1 MKKSLFS
8 TKTIVATGI
17 GAALFLVLFMLV
29 KIPSPVPETNVQ
41 IAYGVSTFF
50 GALFGPICGGLVA
63 FIGHALNDY
72 IQYGSP
78 WWSWIIASGIAG
90 VFAGLAYFKCD
101 LENGKLPSV
110 WFYVYNI
117 VGHALAWLIV
127 APGLDILM
135 YSEPTSLVSAQGI
148 AAFIINSI
156 ASLVVGTILSIAYA
170 KTRTSKGSLD
180 KE

>member
-8 TKTIVATGI
+8 TKAIVATGI

-41 IAYGVSTFF
+41 IAYGISTFF

-63 FIGHALNDY
+63 FIGHALNDL

-78 WWSWIIASGIAG
+78 WWSWIVASGVAG
-90 VFAGLAYFKCD
+90 LFAGLAYFKLD
-101 LENGKLPSV
+101 LESGKLPNV
-110 WFYVYNI
+110 WFYVLNI

-127 APGLDILM
+127 APGLDILW
-135 YSEPTSLVSAQGI
+135 YSEPTQLVSAQGI
-148 AAFIINSI
+148 AAFIINALASI
-156 ASLVVGTILSIAYA
+156 VVGTVLSIAYA